1 MERKITEGVDGII
14 TNYPARLAE
23 VLRRHESEAGS
34 HKSGDDRGV

>member
-23 VLRRHESEAGS
+23 VLRRQESEGRS
-34 HKSGDDRGV
+34 R